1 MTDTNQPT
9 GKRRPARTLAEKA
22 LQAEQSGD
30 QQEAEALLAQAERID
45 PDGTL
50 NVLQQRNVAERPR
63 SDPPD
68 QRTGPASSF
77 GIALI
82 VNGQR
87 HEVMVDARTTLL
99 DALRDRLHLTGTKR
113 GCDLGQCGACTVL
126 LNGRRVTACLVF
138 AVMADGSEVDT
149 IEGLT
154 RNGELHPIQRAFIDA
169 DAFQCG
175 YCTPGQIMS
184 AIGLIREGKAGSEA
198 QIREEMSGNICR
210 CGAYP
215 GIVEAIH
222 AVAASQRSAAEA

>member
-68 QRTGPASSF
+68 ERTGPASSF

>member
-184 AIGLIREGKAGSEA
+184 AIGLIREGKASSEA

>member
-1 MTDTNQPT
+1 MTDTDQPT

>member
-184 AIGLIREGKAGSEA
+184 AIGLLREGKASSEA

-222 AVAASQRSAAEA
+222 AVAASQRSASEA